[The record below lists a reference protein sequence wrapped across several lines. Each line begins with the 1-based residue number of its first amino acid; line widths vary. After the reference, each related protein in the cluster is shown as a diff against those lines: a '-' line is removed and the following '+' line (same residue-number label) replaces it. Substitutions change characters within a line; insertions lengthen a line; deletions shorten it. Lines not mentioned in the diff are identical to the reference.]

1 MRAPIRT
8 IVLGL
13 LVANFI
19 VAMPPALASD
29 GELRPVA
36 FRPIM
41 TPVATTVQA
50 SITID
55 PAAALD
61 PADTEIRVS
70 GTDGDDKE
78 FIRDSFVFT
87 TFAR

>member
-19 VAMPPALASD
+19 VSVPPALASD
-29 GELRPVA
+29 GELGPVA
-36 FRPIM
+36 CRPIM
-41 TPVATTVQA
+41 TPVATAVQA

-55 PAAALD
+55 PTAARD
-61 PADTEIRVS
+61 PDDTEIRVS
-70 GTDGDDKE
+70 GTDVDGKE
-78 FIRDSFVFT
+78 FIRDSFIFS